1 MGACVESRTTTTA
14 PKRRFIGAA
23 PPPRT
28 PLPSVTRT
36 PPPHHLPRRIH
47 MSTAMSAPAF
57 TSKEKLAGVLRRSA
71 CCLVPTGARLQ
82 LQRDASC
89 RMGGNVE
96 AMLSRDGVLTR
107 ALNRLSNPVSR
118 PDAAEGG
125 TRVRP
130 ACPWSCAC
138 VRVPWIRAGGAVV
151 QTLSGCRSIL
161 RLAGTAVHAGLS
173 PVATQVSGRSPV
185 WLSRARRGALSGG
198 WIAVSVDNVRSLVC
212 GFERRRCTPPGTWRR
227 SKCWYSSARSWMREE
242 CSWRLSSPGQRPLRS
257 ASGSAGVAGAGTPS
271 RTQK

>member
-1 MGACVESRTTTTA
+1 MVYGTV
-14 PKRRFIGAA
+14 
-23 PPPRT
+23 
-28 PLPSVTRT
+28 LTRCT
-36 PPPHHLPRRIH
+36 
-47 MSTAMSAPAF
+47 
-57 TSKEKLAGVLRRSA
+57 
-71 CCLVPTGARLQ
+71 
-82 LQRDASC
+82 
-89 RMGGNVE
+89 
-96 AMLSRDGVLTR
+96 VLTR
-107 ALNRLSNPVSR
+107 ALNRLQPSFTARRSGGRDESAACMSVELCVCARAMDSSR
-118 PDAAEGG
+118 RG
-125 TRVRP
+125 VP
-130 ACPWSCAC
+130 A
-138 VRVPWIRAGGAVV
+138 
-151 QTLSGCRSIL
+151 TLSGCRSIL
-161 RLAGTAVHAGLS
+161 RLAGTAVYTGLS